1 MTALRHI
8 LENNDTAAFLLAITV
23 AVAGFLALSLLR
35 RLVRSRL
42 GALVAGTAFKWDDLV
57 VDVLGSTRNWALAGL
72 SLLLALAYLDLPEG
86 FARRTTQALMA
97 LVFLQAGLWASQ
109 AVRFWLARRAAA
121 REPDD
126 DGASTTAL
134 AVAGFTVRLALWSIV
149 LILILDQFGFDVT
162 TLIASLG
169 VGGVAVAL
177 AVQNI
182 LGDLFAS
189 LSIAL
194 DKPFVIGDFIVVGD
208 IAGTVEH
215 VGVKTTRI
223 RNLSGEQVVMANG
236 DLLAS
241 RIRNFKRL
249 QERRIAFRFGVLY
262 DTPPELLEVIPALVR
277 EAIDGI
283 DDARFDRAHLHAFG
297 ASSLDFEVVY
307 FVTTADY
314 ARFMDVQQ
322 AINLALLRG
331 FAARGI
337 AFAFETRTVHVA
349 SMPGPAVATG
359 QSPA

>member
-1 MTALRHI
+1 MPITPLRTRTASGLR
-8 LENNDTAAFLLAITV
+8 
-23 AVAGFLALSLLR
+23 SMLR
-35 RLVRSRL
+35 GRTLD
-42 GALVAGTAFKWDDLV
+42 DDLI
-57 VDVLGSTRNWALAGL
+57 
-72 SLLLALAYLDLPEG
+72 
-86 FARRTTQALMA
+86 
-97 LVFLQAGLWASQ
+97 
-109 AVRFWLARRAAA
+109 
-121 REPDD
+121 REIEK
-126 DGASTTAL
+126 
-134 AVAGFTVRLALWSIV
+134 RLIQS
-149 LILILDQFGFDVT
+149 D
-162 TLIASLG
+162 
-169 VGGVAVAL
+169 
-177 AVQNI
+177 
-182 LGDLFAS
+182 
-189 LSIAL
+189 
-194 DKPFVIGDFIVVGD
+194 
-208 IAGTVEH
+208 

>member
-1 MTALRHI
+1 MGR
-8 LENNDTAAFLLAITV
+8 V
-23 AVAGFLALSLLR
+23 C
-35 RLVRSRL
+35 
-42 GALVAGTAFKWDDLV
+42 
-57 VDVLGSTRNWALAGL
+57 
-72 SLLLALAYLDLPEG
+72 
-86 FARRTTQALMA
+86 
-97 LVFLQAGLWASQ
+97 LQAGLWASQ

-121 REPDD
+121 REPD
-126 DGASTTAL
+126 GAGATAL
-134 AVAGFTVRLALWSIV
+134 AVW
-149 LILILDQFGFDVT
+149 
-162 TLIASLG
+162 
-169 VGGVAVAL
+169 
-177 AVQNI
+177 NI